1 MRVTALPRSPP
12 PTPSDERETSPG
24 APPRSRKAVA
34 VVVGVV
40 AVVAVGGL
48 WLRSAFRGTTVTVAN
63 VGERTIDGIVV
74 LAVAEGAGTVRAE
87 WPIGVLRAGEA
98 RDVEDVFA
106 ADTVLAVRF
115 VAQDGTV
122 AESRLGDYL
131 GSPASRR
138 VRVEIARDGVRGGRR
153 GLKPGP

>member
-1 MRVTALPRSPP
+1 
-12 PTPSDERETSPG
+12 
-24 APPRSRKAVA
+24 
-34 VVVGVV
+34 VV
-40 AVVAVGGL
+40 AGALAVLVVGGL
-48 WLRSAFRGTTVTVAN
+48 WPRSAFRGTTVTVAN

-122 AESRLGDYL
+122 SESRLGDYL
-131 GSPASRR
+131 GSRASRR
-138 VRVEIARDGVRGGRR
+138 VRVDIENDGVERGRR